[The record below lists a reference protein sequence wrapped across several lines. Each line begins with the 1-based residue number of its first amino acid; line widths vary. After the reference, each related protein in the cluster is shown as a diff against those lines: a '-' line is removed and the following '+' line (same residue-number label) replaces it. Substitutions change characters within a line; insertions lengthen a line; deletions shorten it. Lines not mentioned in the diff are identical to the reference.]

1 MRKIFNVLISNSVQQ
16 FQMSI
21 NRPMFRFCVI
31 AQPIIFGMLLGMMYL
46 KKSPEDFMLYAVLGS
61 GLSTFWSS
69 ICFSSAS
76 DINRERWYG
85 TLENLFAA
93 PVGFKW
99 IVLGKILGNS
109 LWGLISIL
117 ISITVVSIG
126 FQKPLIITH
135 PLWLLLGLLL
145 MTLSLIAIAF
155 LFSGLFTLS
164 RNARVLMNCMEHPI
178 YILCGMIFPLELL
191 PAGIRWLSW
200 LLSPTWAVKVLR
212 YSVTGGPLSDVLP
225 YMSGLALLT
234 VIYAAIAIILFNV
247 IDKKVRID
255 ATLEVY

>member
-1 MRKIFNVLISNSVQQ
+1 MRKIINVLVSNSFQQ

-31 AQPIIFGMLLGMMYL
+31 AQPIIFGLLLGMMYL

-117 ISITVVSIG
+117 ISIAGRVRGGVAASHSSQNRTYGFPISGSSHFTFTVY
-126 FQKPLIITH
+126 
-135 PLWLLLGLLL
+135 
-145 MTLSLIAIAF
+145 LSLA
-155 LFSGLFTLS
+155 
-164 RNARVLMNCMEHPI
+164 
-178 YILCGMIFPLELL
+178 
-191 PAGIRWLSW
+191 
-200 LLSPTWAVKVLR
+200 LR
-212 YSVTGGPLSDVLP
+212 
-225 YMSGLALLT
+225 
-234 VIYAAIAIILFNV
+234 
-247 IDKKVRID
+247 
-255 ATLEVY
+255 